1 MRKTI
6 TRAIFSNQFTRHVG
20 NGQKTWQ
27 TIDNV
32 LNRKPPKSTPDT
44 ISIDS
49 KLCTN
54 KKDRANEFNNYFA
67 TICANNQIPDMNTHY
82 TSYLNTP
89 IESTFNFE
97 HIDNATTMH
106 HLSKLT
112 PSNSYGHDN
121 LSAITLKSIANEIC
135 ECITL
140 IINQSITTG
149 IFSDQ
154 LKVAKVVPI
163 FKKNDQSDIKS
174 YRPISVLPTI
184 SKLFENV
191 MQTQLMEYFTSHNLL
206 ASQQFGFMS
215 NRSTELAALELM
227 DRHVKVQLGP
237 RYEGQLNPMAEP
249 IPHEVRPLV
258 RTHVYHPYHAADRQ
272 AETDSITDADAFS
285 HRFMVAV

>member
-272 AETDSITDADAFS
+272 AETDS
-285 HRFMVAV
+285 